1 MGEGKEGTMPRPP
14 GDLEK
19 LILFALLHLGEEAY
33 GASIQR
39 EIAARTGREV
49 AVGALYTGLQ
59 RLERRGW
66 IRGRMGEPTPE
77 RGGRRKK
84 HYLLQPTGARALAEA
99 YEALRRM
106 AAGTET
112 LLGADVEAADA

>member
-1 MGEGKEGTMPRPP
+1 MPRPP
-14 GDLEK
+14 GDFEK

-39 EIAARTGREV
+39 EISARTGREV
-49 AVGALYTGLQ
+49 AAGALYTALQ

-66 IRGRMGEPTPE
+66 IHGWMGEPTPE

-84 HYLLQPTGARALAEA
+84 HYRLQPAGARALSEA
-99 YEALRRM
+99 YDALRRM
-106 AAGTET
+106 AAGAEGRLDAAVET
-112 LLGADVEAADA
+112 SDG

>member
-1 MGEGKEGTMPRPP
+1 MPRPP
-14 GDLEK
+14 GDFEK

-39 EIAARTGREV
+39 EITARTGREV
-49 AVGALYTGLQ
+49 AVGALYTALQ

-66 IRGRMGEPTPE
+66 VLGRMGAPTPE

-84 HYLLQPTGARALAEA
+84 HYRLQPAGARALSNA
-99 YEALRRM
+99 YDSLLRM
-106 AAGTET
+106 AAGTEGR
-112 LLGADVEAADA
+112 LGAATEAHDG